1 MILRDVFHGWT
12 KFHMITGHQAVPQLT
27 VHTWGCTMNT
37 FLLNTLLCIGN
48 SLLTADNRMTNEQ
61 SCGLPQVQC
70 VFHVDETGVLPE
82 LPVHV
87 VGDPSLP
94 MIGIDHF
101 PGKKTKEK
109 RKEIELLTWPHKQK
123 QTKINK
129 FLHKN

>member
-1 MILRDVFHGWT
+1 
-12 KFHMITGHQAVPQLT
+12 MITGHQAVPQLT
-27 VHTWGCTMNT
+27 VHTWGCCTMNT

-61 SCGLPQVQC
+61 SRGLPQVQC

-87 VGDPSLP
+87 VGDPSLS
-94 MIGIDHF
+94 MISIDHF
-101 PGKKTKEK
+101 PGKKTKER
-109 RKEIELLTWPHKQK
+109 RKEIELLTRPHKQK
-123 QTKINK
+123 QTNKKTK